1 MELVLNGVGG
11 RTVDEAKECM
21 SYAEALLWQEY
32 LEKRGTVHIGMRLE
46 ACTALLAMVIN
57 RSVGGKATMD
67 DFLSHFD
74 ERQPTVEEAMKELM
88 AGVNPTAKP
97 KGK

>member
-21 SYAEALLWQEY
+21 SYSEALLWQEY

-46 ACTALLAMVIN
+46 ACTALLAMMIN
-57 RSVGGKATMD
+57 RALGGKATIETFMPH
-67 DFLSHFD
+67 LEEKEPS
-74 ERQPTVEEAMKELM
+74 VEDAMKELM
-88 AGVNPTAKP
+88 AGVNPKAKP